1 MNKSPAKAK
10 VSQIRRRLFD
20 REKFSASLSERNSH
34 ITCFKEAVQNARDVM
49 DERFR
54 SKAPIE
60 EIILDQAWFTDQL
73 LVYAWDLYDWNDA
86 QDISLIAVGG
96 YGRGELHPY
105 SDIDIQI
112 LLEKDNKNKYQENI
126 EMFLTFLWDINLEI
140 GQSVRS
146 IKENWQEAA
155 KDITVAT
162 ALIESRT
169 LTGNPVLLETVK
181 TLIDK
186 KKIWKPKDFFEA
198 KREEQI
204 IRHSKQDDIE
214 SALEPNIKESPGGLR
229 DIQNIGWISKR
240 HFGASDFHDL
250 VERKFLE
257 PGEYKDLVM
266 GRNFLWKLRYG
277 LHMITGRREDK
288 LLFEH
293 QRKLAEV
300 FGYTDDK
307 KSLGIEKLMKR
318 YYRVVQILRE
328 LNDVLLQLFDEEI
341 LRSKEKT
348 KIKSINNR
356 FQVRNNWIEV
366 KNSKVFERTPVAL
379 IEIFVLL
386 AQNEDIEG
394 IRASTIRLIRN
405 SRTLI
410 DNEYRRDLRNISMF
424 MELLRSPHLMVGR
437 LRQMKRYGIL
447 SAYLPEFG
455 RIVGQMQY
463 DLFHVY
469 TVDDHTLQVM
479 ENMRR
484 FRHPEAVDKFP
495 VAAQLFHQ
503 LPKIELLYIAGLYHD
518 IAKGRGGDHS
528 ELGKRDAELFCRRH
542 RLGKWD
548 TALVSWLVEQHLT
561 MSSIAQREDIQDPNV
576 VSEFARL
583 VGDQTR
589 LDYLYVLTVADIN
602 GTNPTLWN
610 SWRASLLSNLYRFT
624 KRELSKDLGETVG
637 KKDLIKDHQ
646 KAALALL
653 EEAGYE
659 RKQVKQIWN
668 NPDNDYFLREL
679 PESIAW
685 QTQAIASHKSNTEPL
700 IVIKSNIKNRNEG
713 ATQVFIYTQNSD
725 FLFANIVAA
734 LDRLNLNIQDARIY
748 KTDSDYSMT
757 TFMVLETNGM
767 PIDKNPQRMEEIN
780 QTLKRYV
787 SAEEAIKPSSKH
799 QLSRKQRQ
807 FTRSTNT
814 TLRNLENQPYSV
826 LEVLCPDRPGLLAK
840 VASIFVEMGIR
851 LHNAK
856 ITTLGENVEDVFI
869 ISDQNNEA
877 INVPTVREKLQEAI
891 CKQLDAEVRS

>member
-1 MNKSPAKAK
+1 MQS
-10 VSQIRRRLFD
+10 
-20 REKFSASLSERNSH
+20 
-34 ITCFKEAVQNARDVM
+34 ARDIL

-73 LVYAWDLYDWNDA
+73 LVYAWDLFDWNDA

-112 LLEKDNKNKYQENI
+112 LLEKDNKKKYQENI

-484 FRHPEAVDKFP
+484 FRHPEAADKFP

-659 RKQVKQIWN
+659 KKQVKQIWN

-685 QTQAIASHKSNTEPL
+685 QTQAIGSHKSNTEPL
-700 IVIKSNIKNRNEG
+700 IVIKSNIENRNEG

-734 LDRLNLNIQDARIY
+734 FDRLNLNIQDARIY

-767 PIDKNPQRMEEIN
+767 PIGKNPQRLEEIN
-780 QTLKRYV
+780 QALKRYV
-787 SAEEAIKPSSKH
+787 SAEEAVKPSAKH
-799 QLSRKQRQ
+799 QPSRKQRQ

-814 TLRNLENQPYSV
+814 TLRNLDNQRYSV

-840 VASIFVEMGIR
+840 VAGIFVEMGIR

-877 INVPTVREKLQEAI
+877 ITDPAIQEKLQEAI
-891 CKQLDAEVRS
+891 CKQLDAEARS